1 MRYLC
6 VTISVLLKPGL
17 FRSLTGSCRDLKYI
31 EKQNI
36 TSMKLRMCSRFIFF
50 LSSIV
55 LVSLN
60 LRAQTLESLPL
71 LRSDTTKH
79 DTIKNETPS
88 SVPAGN
94 DQLSAPRNY
103 YNLLRNKA
111 VSRKGLFTV
120 HKVEDKFYFEIP
132 DSLLGRDLLV
142 VGRIAQG
149 AAGVRPGY
157 TGYAGDQIGSTIIR
171 FEKGPGHKLFLRRIT
186 YQDHAGD
193 TSNAMY
199 AAVVRSNLQPLVAAF
214 GIGAY
219 SPYGKASVIEVT
231 DYINGDN
238 DILFFNSSTKKSMHV
253 GGLLRNM
260 CYIKDVDSFPMNVEL
275 RTIKTYNLTSSGEP
289 FTLELNTSIVLL
301 PEKPM
306 RKRFADRRVGYFTER
321 YTDYNANPQ
330 GVKVVNYIK
339 RYRLE
344 PKPEDVERYKKGAL
358 VEPAR
363 PIVYYIDPA
372 TPKKWVP
379 YLIKGIEDWQVAFER
394 AGFKNAIQAK
404 QAPAGAEKLNWS
416 LEDARHS
423 AIVYKPSSIA
433 NAAGPIIT
441 DPRSGE
447 ILESHINWYHNLMSI
462 LRNWYFI
469 QCAPSDPRARKM
481 KFDDA
486 LMGEL
491 IRSVAAHEV
500 GHSLG
505 LTHNFGASS
514 TVPVEKL
521 RDREWLEE
529 HGHTPSIMDYARF
542 NYVAQPE
549 DSVSERGLI
558 SRIGEYDLW
567 AIEWGYRW
575 YPDLQPE
582 EEISVLNKWVTEKQ
596 ENKSLWYG
604 SELTTDDPR
613 TQTEDIGSNAMQA
626 SEYGIKNLKRVMANL
641 LTWTYQ
647 ENDGYKDLTE
657 IYNGVTNQFD
667 YYLGHVLTNIGGIY
681 ETPKSP
687 AQAGPVF
694 QMVAVESQ
702 KEAMEFLKRNIFAT
716 PTWLLDTMVLARTG
730 ESPTQTVGKSQ
741 DMVLRHLLSTNTL
754 SKLSVS
760 EAMYGDRAYRLID
773 YFNDIDEAMWKELRT
788 YSPVDIYRRNLQRT
802 YLDRLI
808 ELSEKAGKDYRDVGP
823 IIRVKLQE
831 IHGLIKKAISRTK
844 DPITVYHLK
853 FMEEKL
859 AASSKQ

>member
-1 MRYLC
+1 
-6 VTISVLLKPGL
+6 
-17 FRSLTGSCRDLKYI
+17 
-31 EKQNI
+31 
-36 TSMKLRMCSRFIFF
+36 MKLCRKAIFF
-50 LSSIV
+50 LVNIFLLS
-55 LVSLN
+55 VSLH
-60 LRAQTLESLPL
+60 AQTLESLPL
-71 LRSDTTKH
+71 LIQDTTKR
-79 DTIKNETPS
+79 DTLKKQETPS

-111 VSRKGLFTV
+111 VTRKGLFTV
-120 HKVEDKFYFEIP
+120 HKVEDKYYFEIP
-132 DSLLGRDLLV
+132 DSLLGHDLLV

-171 FEKGPGHKLFLRRIT
+171 FEKGPDHKLFLRRIT

-193 TSNAMY
+193 TSHAMY
-199 AAVVRSNLQPLVAAF
+199 NAVVRSNLQPLVASF

-219 SPYGKASVIEVT
+219 NPLRKSSVIEVT

-238 DILFFNSSTKKSMHV
+238 DILFFNSGTKKTMHV

-260 CYIKDVDSFPMNVEL
+260 CYIKDVNSFPLNVEI

-301 PEKPM
+301 PDQPM

-321 YTDYNANPQ
+321 YTDYDANPQ
-330 GVKVVNYIK
+330 GIKVVNYIK

-344 PKPEDVERYKKGAL
+344 PKPEDVERYKKGEL
-358 VEPAR
+358 VEPAK
-363 PIVYYIDPA
+363 PVVYYIDPA
-372 TPKKWVP
+372 TPKKWIP
-379 YLIKGIEDWQVAFER
+379 YLIKGVEDWQVAFER

-404 QAPAGAEKLNWS
+404 QAPTAKEKPNWS
-416 LEDARHS
+416 LEDSQHS

-433 NAAGPIIT
+433 NAAGPTIT

-469 QCAPSDPRARKM
+469 QCSPTDPRARKM
-481 KFDDA
+481 QFDDD

-521 RDREWLEE
+521 RDKKWLEE

-549 DSVSERGLI
+549 DSVGRHGLI

-575 YPDLQPE
+575 YPDIKNPDD
-582 EEISVLNKWVTEKQ
+582 EIVMLNKWVTQKQ
-596 ENKSLWYG
+596 DNKSLWYG

-613 TQTEDIGSNAMQA
+613 TQTEDLGNNAMKA
-626 SEYGIKNLKRVMANL
+626 GEYGIKNLRRVMDNL
-641 LTWTYQ
+641 LKWTYQ
-647 ENDGYKDLTE
+647 ENDGYKNLAE
-657 IYNGVTNQFD
+657 IYTGVTNQYD
-667 YYLGHVLTNIGGIY
+667 YYLGHVLTNISGIY

-687 AQAGPVF
+687 AQVGPVF
-694 QMVAVESQ
+694 QMVPLEVQ
-702 KEAMEFLKRNIFAT
+702 KEAMQFLKKQVFAT
-716 PTWLLDTMVLARTG
+716 PVWLLDTMVLARIG
-730 ESPTQTVGKSQ
+730 ESPTQTISKSQ
-741 DMVLRHLLSTNTL
+741 DMVLQHLLNTSTL

-760 EAMYGDRAYRLID
+760 EAMYGSKAYRLID
-773 YFNDIDEAMWKELRT
+773 YFNDIDDAIWTELKT
-788 YSPVDIYRRNLQRT
+788 YAPVDIYRRNLQRS

-808 ELSEKAGKDYRDVGP
+808 ELAYKSGKDYRDVAP
-823 IIRVKLQE
+823 ILKIKLKE
-831 IHGLIKKAISRTK
+831 IHGIVKKAMARTK
-844 DPITVYHLK
+844 DPITSYHLK
-853 FMEEKL
+853 FMEERL
-859 AASSKQ
+859 GQVNGGT